1 MIDYILIFLLMLI
14 SLPKNIENDILN
26 NFPIITYIGLKFIIT
41 SAISS
46 LIMIFLKI
54 KFDLEVIFK

>member
-1 MIDYILIFLLMLI
+1 MLDYILIFLLKFN
-14 SLPKNIENDILN
+14 SLPINKENDILN

-46 LIMIFLKI
+46 LIMVFLKI
-54 KFDLEVIFK
+54 NLI